1 MSGIYFH
8 IPFCKKA
15 CTYCDFHFSTSLKQ
29 KEPVFQ
35 TIIKELSFRLNST
48 NWKEIESIYFGGG
61 TPSLLQPHEINQIL
75 ELIDRH
81 FPIQNAEIT
90 LEANPDDLS
99 RAYLKEI
106 KEVGV
111 NRLSIGIQS
120 FHDEDLQWMNR
131 SHDSKQAEACLKHAA
146 ELGFLRLNLDLIFGY
161 PLLSD
166 EKWEENIRK
175 ALSFPIN
182 HLSTYSMTVEDR
194 TALSHAIKTKK
205 TAPMEEGQAERQYRF
220 IMNYL
225 RERGWKHYEV
235 SNFSLENYE
244 SKHNSSYWEGKEYL
258 GIGPSAH
265 GYIGNERYWNIA
277 NNAQYIRG
285 WEEDKPMEERET
297 LSFKDRHNEYLMTRL
312 RTAKGFSTEEFE
324 TLFGKSALNEVR
336 RQINQSGLTQYFET
350 TDKQMKMSQE
360 GFLIADFVIS
370 HLFQA

>member
-220 IMNYL
+220 ILNYL

-350 TDKQMKMSQE
+350 TDKQMKMNQE